1 MNFKEFTQS
10 SLPNAWIKEPGIDLY
25 VRKSIRPCD
34 FDLANLSAVHPGHG
48 AFTRFLDAYEPH
60 FTFFVE
66 NIMNQ
71 RLISYLGKRGYK
83 IYDVNNGFPNM
94 AII

>member
-10 SLPNAWIKEPGIDLY
+10 GLPNAWIKEPGVDLY
-25 VRKSIRPCD
+25 VRKSIRPYD

-48 AFTRFLDAYEPH
+48 AFTRFLDAHEPH
-60 FTFFVE
+60 YTFFVE

-71 RLISYLGKRGYK
+71 RLVGYLLKRGYTVATNCP
-83 IYDVNNGFPNM
+83 DFPSM
-94 AII
+94 AIQ